1 MKKLM
6 TLMAAVALTF
16 GAVTVFA
23 QPDAPAKKSTKAPVK
38 KSTKTPKKSTKV

>member
-16 GAVTVFA
+16 GAATMYA
-23 QPDAPAKKSTKAPVK
+23 NGNADKSTTVK
-38 KSTKTPKKSTKV
+38 KTTKIVKKTTTTKK